1 MTSLIN
7 AIVSERDPISGQPMV
22 DPIGQNSPLPM
33 DTARIILQNLK
44 AELPHVALVCKKWK
58 ALADDEGF
66 RQMIRPAQA
75 FGTQEWKKYIGVE
88 VETEPRLPRRSYGD
102 LEREGGFLTFI
113 PDKVKV
119 TKENGVIEEVIL
131 DNLEAI
137 GNLVKKPK
145 TDFATGYSKHCSET
159 VIKESQKQ
167 EKSHW
172 VWIQKEVIGRYQ
184 TYADQLERAKEENK
198 KIPGTNIS
206 GLIDT
211 VITVFTEYIRYGKRH
226 FILDVDNCEF
236 TSVRVNEQIAGRRLN
251 VSFFRCGLFVD
262 NSWGDTGHYCFG
274 FVFARKSFGLPSN
287 EVNH

>member
-1 MTSLIN
+1 MTLNI
-7 AIVSERDPISGQPMV
+7 AIVSQRDPISGQPMV

-58 ALADDEGF
+58 ALADDEGV

-88 VETEPRLPRRSYGD
+88 VEIEPRLPRRSYGD

-113 PDKVKV
+113 PDIVKV

-145 TDFATGYSKHCSET
+145 TDLETGYSKYCNEIF
-159 VIKESQKQ
+159 IKETRKQ
-167 EKSHW
+167 EKPHW
-172 VWIQKEVIGRYQ
+172 AWIQKEVIGRDKSYQ
-184 TYADQLERAKEENK
+184 QQLEMAKEENK

-211 VITVFTEYIRYGKRH
+211 VITVFMEYIRYGKRH
-226 FILDVDNCEF
+226 FILDSDNNKF
-236 TSVRVNEQIAGRRLN
+236 TRVRVNEQIWGRRQN
-251 VSFFRCGLFVD
+251 VSFYRCGLFVG
-262 NSWGDTGHYCFG
+262 NWGDACHYCFG
-274 FVFARKSFGLPSN
+274 FVLARKFFGLPSN
-287 EVNH
+287 RADH

>member
-1 MTSLIN
+1 MTLN
-7 AIVSERDPISGQPMV
+7 TAIVSERGPVYGEPMEIDGIDPFSE
-22 DPIGQNSPLPM
+22 LPM
-33 DTARIILQNLK
+33 DIVCIIFQAQK
-44 AELPHVALVCKKWK
+44 ADLPAIALVCKKWK

-66 RQMIRPAQA
+66 RQMIRPTQA
-75 FGTQEWKKYIGVE
+75 FGTKEWQKYIGVDAGI
-88 VETEPRLPRRSYGD
+88 EPRLPRRVYGD

-119 TKENGVIEEVIL
+119 TKKNGVVKEVIL

-137 GNLVKKPK
+137 GNLIKKPK
-145 TDFATGYSKHCSET
+145 TVFATGYSKHCSET
-159 VIKESQKQ
+159 VIKKSQKQ

-172 VWIQKEVIGRYQ
+172 VWIKKEVIGRYQ

-236 TSVRVNEQIAGRRLN
+236 TRVRVNEQIAGRRLN
-251 VSFFRCGLFVD
+251 VSFFPCGLFVGD
-262 NSWGDTGHYCFG
+262 NWCDTGHYCFG
-274 FVFARKSFGLPSN
+274 FVFARKS
-287 EVNH
+287 